1 MVSHIGTPVPQ
12 SGPSGGGDSKNC
24 MSKFFK
30 PKPKPS
36 PSANQFNHLSVSLS
50 DSLYILL
57 T

>member
-12 SGPSGGGDSKNC
+12 VVHQGGGSKNFR
-24 MSKFFK
+24 SKFFK